1 MMRQPCTIH
10 RLVVLLGD
18 DLEGVGGD
26 LGVNIALLIVL
37 TDVLGEDLLDGLAV
51 ELDLKDDEGDDE
63 LLGAEGE
70 GLDLRLAPLN
80 AVDGLGDDLSAELLE
95 IDTGVG
101 VDLNNVDGLELGLLS
116 SVGGHGE
123 RL

>member
-1 MMRQPCTIH
+1 MRQPCTIH

-101 VDLNNVDGLELGLLS
+101 VDLNNVDGLELSLLS